1 MDRIWQWAWDRYG
14 ARYLWAIW
22 VVAFASSL
30 DHPGPF
36 ARTVRDGA
44 GSYEVAGMPCTFSGS
59 RDLRPEILPVPEL
72 GDWTEKALTGIAGY
86 SDQEAAH
93 FTER

>member
-1 MDRIWQWAWDRYG
+1 MRDLCELRGHFCPTGD
-14 ARYLWAIW
+14 
-22 VVAFASSL
+22 
-30 DHPGPF
+30 PF
-36 ARTVRDGA
+36 RRHVWLIGR
-44 GSYEVAGMPCTFSGS
+44 S

-72 GDWTEKALTGIAGY
+72 GDWTEKALIGIAGY